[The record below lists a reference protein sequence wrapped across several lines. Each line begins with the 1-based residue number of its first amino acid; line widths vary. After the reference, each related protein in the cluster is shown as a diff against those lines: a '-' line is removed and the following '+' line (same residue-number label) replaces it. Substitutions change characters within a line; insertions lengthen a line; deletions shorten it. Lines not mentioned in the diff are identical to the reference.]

1 MSKRQEAKRVRIDG
15 QPERRAKIVAL
26 ASQPDIRDVLKAV
39 FLPAEK
45 RKKNCS
51 TKKSVPTISKN
62 LKIDKNH
69 DTDKTD

>member
-1 MSKRQEAKRVRIDG
+1 MKKVHEAKRVRIDG
-15 QPERRAKIVAL
+15 QPERRAIIVTL
-26 ASQPDIRDVLKAV
+26 TPQPDIRDVLKAV

-51 TKKSVPTISKN
+51 TKKSVPTINKN